1 MNSEE
6 KKTET
11 SKFEEIDL
19 EKSLKELEGMVDR
32 LESGNIGL
40 EEAFKL
46 FEEGSRLS
54 EKINHKIGS
63 YERKLQILNEQYRL
77 QDFEGDIKENNEEV

>member
-1 MNSEE
+1 MSSEE

-40 EEAFKL
+40 DEAFKL

-54 EKINHKIGS
+54 GKINHKIES
-63 YERKLQILNEQYRL
+63 YERKIQILNEQYRL
-77 QDFEGDIKENNEEV
+77 QDFEGDIRENNEEV